1 MKSYYRGNHDNK
13 LTVWQY
19 NHGCERVKEQ
29 IVTIDHDRYYACV
42 ESRYIKLLGYIS
54 KCFLNLIE
62 LSRRCLQKTTPSERR
77 HRENKPGD

>member
-42 ESRYIKLLGYIS
+42 ESKYIKLLGYIS
-54 KCFLNLIE
+54 KCF
-62 LSRRCLQKTTPSERR
+62 
-77 HRENKPGD
+77 